1 MENNKVVITG
11 FINAGFELDHVVFG
25 KEFYKSH
32 IVSCRESGTED
43 VIPVILQDR
52 KMEQKPEDYA
62 NKYVRVEGEFRS
74 HDFRGNQD
82 RKKFLY
88 VFAREIKIIESD
100 YKSDTNEIFLD
111 GYLCKE
117 PVYRKTPFGRE
128 IADVIIAV
136 NRFNKKTDY
145 IPCIFWGR
153 NARMASSTKVGT
165 RLGITGRMQ
174 SRNYVKKNPDG
185 TSKNKTAYEISVSS
199 LEVLG

>member
-11 FINAGFELDHVVFG
+11 FINAGFELNHVVFG

-32 IVSCRESGTED
+32 IVSYRESGTED

-52 KMEQKPEDYA
+52 KMEQKPEDYI

-74 HDFRGNQD
+74 HNFRDNQD

-88 VFAREIKIIESD
+88 VFAREIKIIERD

-128 IADVIIAV
+128 IADVIFAV

-153 NARMASSTKVGT
+153 NARMISSAKVGT
-165 RLGITGRMQ
+165 RLEVTGRMQ

-185 TSKNKTAYEISVSS
+185 TSKNKTAYEVSVSS